1 MNKKMI
7 ISMAITVAV
16 FSILVG
22 ATLALFTS
30 EATVEGNTLAAGRLE
45 LSAQETTAVTFAV
58 ENIYPGAGYQAG
70 QADDDDS
77 GEMIVTEISNSG
89 TLPYY
94 LKAVISETVASPAKN
109 SAGYLP
115 EKVNLFITLTG
126 PNGEETYKETTL
138 VASHGQDLVW
148 LVEANGAPLV
158 IEPGETVS
166 FRLFG
171 QLDLSAN
178 NDYQESEWEGM
189 VTFTAVQ
196 SDAQGTGLEGI
207 TWSE

>member
-1 MNKKMI
+1 MKLKMFLSVAI
-7 ISMAITVAV
+7 IVGAAV
-16 FSILVG
+16 LVTG

-30 EATVEGNTLAAGRLE
+30 EAVVGNNTLAAGKLE
-45 LSAQETTAVTFAV
+45 LTIETPEVRNFTID
-58 ENIYPGAGYQAG
+58 NIYPGQEL
-70 QADDDDS
+70 DMS
-77 GEMIVTEISNSG
+77 EVEITNSG